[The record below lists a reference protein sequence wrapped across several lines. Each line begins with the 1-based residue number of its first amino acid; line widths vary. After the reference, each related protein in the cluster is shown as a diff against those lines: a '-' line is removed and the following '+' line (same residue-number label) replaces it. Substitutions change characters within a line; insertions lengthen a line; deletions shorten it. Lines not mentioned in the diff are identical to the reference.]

1 MVRRDSVSTSSWSRC
16 RRFEEFKA
24 IIRDIQ
30 ASAHY
35 SAPHVFKVFG
45 PGNQA
50 PLSFQMAG
58 WDVTMGFPNKCGI
71 GTLLS
76 ELDRRVLEF
85 GGRL

>member
-1 MVRRDSVSTSSWSRC
+1 VNRGYGATGFCQYQFLVPLSAV
-16 RRFEEFKA
+16 EEFKE

-58 WDVTMGFPNKCGI
+58 WDVTMDFPKNAA
-71 GTLLS
+71 S
-76 ELDRRVLEF
+76 ERC
-85 GGRL
+85 